1 MNTSILT
8 LLLSMSP
15 LVMETGKTSNIFNYP
30 LKISKPISYETV
42 TLTTY
47 STTIGQTDSTPHI
60 TASGFKIDTTNPK
73 KHRIIAVSRDL
84 KKFKRTN
91 TKQITARKMQMKNA
105 RMLNS
110 GVCAYC

>member
-15 LVMETGKTSNIFNYP
+15 LIIETGETSNIFKYP
-30 LKISKPISYETV
+30 LKISKSISYETV

-47 STTIGQTDSTPHI
+47 SATIGQTDSTPHI
-60 TASGFKIDTTNPK
+60 TASGFKIDTINPK

-84 KKFKRTN
+84 KKKWPFGTKVRIKRAG
-91 TKQITARKMQMKNA
+91 KDKNDIFW
-105 RMLNS
+105 
-110 GVCAYC
+110 